1 MSGNSLHIKHNFV
14 LGLDWLQE
22 MANDMGATLMDEKLL
37 ILPDHIGKG
46 SSFFL
51 EVAPGFSLL
60 LTDVAFN
67 IPISF
72 TRKEIKDNFYQV
84 YYDLSDEL
92 NNYSLRLFI
101 SKQLLM
107 SLMGNNKPQEVIEVL
122 FDDAQNTLFFYSHI
136 DSSTR
141 ILLKKLKERSFDDP
155 SFELLA
161 KGNALKILTH
171 LVRRIRNLEPI
182 IQKLSPVDT
191 SGVLST
197 RQYLLDNLL
206 LDFPGV
212 ARLANMAGM
221 SESKYRKLFRKII
234 KSSPNS
240 FFLQEKML
248 LAQNLLQSGNFNSI
262 REVALEVGYSK
273 AGYFAGV
280 YKKTFGTLPQAIF
293 VKAI

>member
-22 MANDMGATLMDEKLL
+22 MANDMGATLIDEKLL

-60 LTDVAFN
+60 LTDVTYN

-72 TRKEIKDNFYQV
+72 TRQEIKDNFYQV

-221 SESKYRKLFRKII
+221 SESKYRKLFRKIM

-280 YKKTFGTLPQAIF
+280 YKKTFGALPQSIF